1 MLKNQHLRRVGVV
14 LLSSLLG
21 GCVPALQQGA
31 VRDAAVSMP
40 GTFLDDASP
49 AREASLPTRA
59 EFFKD
64 PHLIA
69 LINESLSNN
78 QEVLILGQAVAIY
91 DAEVR
96 RARGEYV
103 PRLHLGVGAG
113 VEKVGRYTSQGAS
126 DAAHDIEPGVEM
138 PEQLGDLDLR
148 LGASWEVDIWGK
160 LRKQRRSAQLRYLS
174 SIDVRNFAITQL
186 VAEVSDT
193 YYELLALDSELTVV
207 SSYIDILRDSL
218 EIVRLQ
224 KEAGRTSE
232 LAVQRFQAELYKNEA
247 RRFEIRQEI
256 AEAEYELNFLCGRY
270 PQPIERSASQE
281 ATQPLSVVTEGV
293 PTALLQRRPDLLAAE
308 KSLEA
313 AKLDVKAA
321 RAEFY
326 PSLSID
332 GSLGVQAFRV
342 ARLAATPESILDELA
357 GGLLTPL
364 LNRSGI
370 KAEYFAK
377 NAEQMTAVLEYEQAV
392 LNAYIEVATQV
403 TNLSNLNQSYALQR
417 RQVDTL
423 ELAVET
429 STGLFQSARADY
441 LEVLTTRRDA
451 LEAEIELIET
461 KRKHMTATVDLY
473 KALGGGWDGQNTDR
487 NGEGR

>member
-1 MLKNQHLRRVGVV
+1 MLENTPLRRIGVV
-14 LLSSLLG
+14 LLCSLLG

-31 VRDAAVSMP
+31 VRDSAVSLP
-40 GTFLDDASP
+40 GAYVDDASSS
-49 AREASLPTRA
+49 EAALPTRA
-59 EFFKD
+59 DFFRD
-64 PHLIA
+64 PHLVA

-78 QEVLILGQAVAIY
+78 QEVLILGQAVAIRE
-91 DAEVR
+91 AEVK
-96 RARGEYV
+96 RARGEYI

-113 VEKVGRYTSQGAS
+113 VEKVGRYTSQGTS
-126 DAAHDIEPGVEM
+126 DSAHEIEPGREM
-138 PEQLGDLDLR
+138 PEQLGDLDVR

-160 LRKQRRSAQLRYLS
+160 LRKQRKAAQLRYLS

-193 YYELLALDSELTVV
+193 YYKLVALDSELKVI
-207 SSYIDILRDSL
+207 SSYIEILESSL
-218 EIVRLQ
+218 EIVKLQ
-224 KEAGRTSE
+224 KEAGRTTE
-232 LAVQRFQAELYKNEA
+232 LAVQRFQAELYKNES
-247 RRFEIRQEI
+247 RRYEVLQEI
-256 AEAEYELNFLCGRY
+256 AETEFELNFLCGRY
-270 PQPIERSASQE
+270 PQPISRSSSQE
-281 ATQPLSVVTEGV
+281 AARALAAVEQGV
-293 PTALLQRRPDLLAAE
+293 PTELLQRRPDLLAAE
-308 KSLEA
+308 QSLQA

-332 GSLGVQAFRV
+332 GSLGLQAYRV
-342 ARLAATPESILDELA
+342 ARLAASPESILDELA

-377 NAEQMTAVLEYEQAV
+377 NAEQMTAVIEYEQAV

-403 TNLSNLNQSYALQR
+403 TNLSNLNQSYALQE
-417 RQVDTL
+417 RQVATL
-423 ELAVET
+423 EEAVET

-441 LEVLTTRRDA
+441 LEVLTTRRDT
-451 LEAEIELIET
+451 LEAELDLIET
-461 KRKHMTATVDLY
+461 KRKQMTATVDLY
-473 KALGGGWDGQNTDR
+473 QALGGGWDDQNTGS